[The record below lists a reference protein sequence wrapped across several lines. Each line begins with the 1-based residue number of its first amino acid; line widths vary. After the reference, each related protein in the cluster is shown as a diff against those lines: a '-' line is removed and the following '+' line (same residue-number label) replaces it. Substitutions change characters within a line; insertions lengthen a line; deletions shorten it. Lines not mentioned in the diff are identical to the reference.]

1 MTRRKGYTMERK
13 KKAPRH
19 LGPQLKAVIR
29 RQPTVF
35 AVYTV
40 LRLIVLAT
48 LVSSIIRGEYESA
61 FICLLVLGLFVLPFF
76 IQQNF
81 GIELPSTLEII
92 ILLFIFASEILG
104 ELKCYFI
111 TYPHWDSMLHTTTGF
126 LCAATGFALIDI
138 LNRNS
143 KIKFQL
149 SPIYVAVAAFCFSM
163 TVGVLWEFFEFG
175 MDRLFMMDMQKD
187 TVVNAITSVML
198 DPTNSNIPVT
208 IDGITSVTINGQEL
222 GLGGYLDI
230 GLYDTIG
237 DLFVNFIGA
246 VVFSTISHYCYLL
259 VPPFIWTISTI
270 DGSTKKPSF
279 IRMKSRN
286 QYLLFLLLQQYLFAV
301 IYLTT
306 WFSMIY
312 ILAIWHGER
321 YLFVD
326 MFSSYIRYLLS
337 FFLLANISE
346 MLKRTKNKMLST
358 MPFISAYL
366 LLLIDE
372 QVIQSVTNRNGITIR
387 LIFSC
392 AFQPLGLVLLP
403 IFLAITTL
411 LLLQLNRTYDI
422 F

>member
-1 MTRRKGYTMERK
+1 MERK